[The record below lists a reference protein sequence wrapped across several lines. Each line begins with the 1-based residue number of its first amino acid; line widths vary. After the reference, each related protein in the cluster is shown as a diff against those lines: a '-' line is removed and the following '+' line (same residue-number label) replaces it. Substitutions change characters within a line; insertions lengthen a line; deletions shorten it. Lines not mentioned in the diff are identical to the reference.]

1 MQYKLVQKVVLVQSA
16 FWVRAVFVYSKCL
29 LRFSVCSGLS
39 AGLCSCLVMILFAS
53 EVKLHHLS
61 ERIAN
66 FNEVNFIFQTH
77 SERYDRSF
85 WLFMLIFLLH
95 GLNILLIRLAGIQ
108 FPFQDGKEAELSGG
122 AADLMY

>member
-1 MQYKLVQKVVLVQSA
+1 
-16 FWVRAVFVYSKCL
+16 
-29 LRFSVCSGLS
+29 
-39 AGLCSCLVMILFAS
+39 MILFAS

-66 FNEVNFIFQTH
+66 FNEVNFVFQTYRE
-77 SERYDRSF
+77 SYDRSF
-85 WLFMLIFLLH
+85 WLFFLIFLLH

-108 FPFQDGKEAELSGG
+108 FPFQDTKELDLSGG